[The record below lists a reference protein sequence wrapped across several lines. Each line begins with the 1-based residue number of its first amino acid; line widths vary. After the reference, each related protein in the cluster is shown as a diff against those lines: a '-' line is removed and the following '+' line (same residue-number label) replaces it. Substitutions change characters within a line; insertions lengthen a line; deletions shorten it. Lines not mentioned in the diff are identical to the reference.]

1 MSSKNA
7 RELRKVKRDF
17 LLSFFSDSGEY
28 AELEVNGFWLV
39 KQWKGEERI
48 GIEWLGLERIG
59 KVFIS
64 KLLKLLKP
72 LTFILK
78 CAIFIVWIIL
88 LKKIKLCGLYC

>member
-39 KQWKGEERI
+39 KQWNGDLKFWQAAIYTKETFEKYKG
-48 GIEWLGLERIG
+48 GTNGY
-59 KVFIS
+59 S
-64 KLLKLLKP
+64 
-72 LTFILK
+72 
-78 CAIFIVWIIL
+78 
-88 LKKIKLCGLYC
+88 